1 MILGSQ
7 FYSLRTKTQTAEGL
21 EEAFAKT
28 KEMGYHA
35 VQLSTIG
42 KDIPADFIKGLIDKY
57 GLPVACTHTDP
68 MRVILDTD
76 AVIADHKLWGCDEIG
91 IGCFPVR
98 PMTEGRETSFIEA
111 LREPIRKIK
120 AAGLTLAY
128 HNHAFEFEDGK
139 DFLSRLAEELPDL
152 NFILDVYWLTK
163 AGKDPVAYMKG
174 LAGRVK
180 NLHFKDMSKD
190 EDGKICVCG
199 EGRIDFLPI
208 ALAAEEIGVKY
219 GLVEQDNAPDL
230 GDPYEQM
237 AKSCRHMTPI
247 VYR

>member
-42 KDIPADFIKGLIDKY
+42 RGISADFIKGLIDKY
-57 GLPVACTHTDP
+57 GLPVACTHTDTW
-68 MRVILDTD
+68 RIILDTD
-76 AVIADHKLWGCDEIG
+76 AVIAEHKLWGCDEIG
-91 IGCFPVR
+91 IGCMPYHPISDEV
-98 PMTEGRETSFIEA
+98 GKNFIEV
-111 LREPIRKIK
+111 LRAPLKKITD
-120 AAGLTLAY
+120 AGLTLAY
-128 HNHAFEFEDGK
+128 HNHSFEFADGK
-139 DFLSRLAEELPDL
+139 DYLFELAEALPEL
-152 NFILDVYWLTK
+152 NFILDVYWLVK
-163 AGKDPVAYMKG
+163 GEKDPVATLKA
-174 LAGRVK
+174 LKGRVK

-208 ALAAEEIGVKY
+208 AKAAEEIGVKY

>member
-7 FYSLRTKTQTAEGL
+7 FYSLRTKTQTPEGL

-42 KDIPADFIKGLIDKY
+42 RGIPADFIKGLIDKY
-57 GLPVACTHTDP
+57 GLPVACTHTD
-68 MRVILDTD
+68 MWRILLDTET
-76 AVIADHKLWGCDEIG
+76 VIAEHKLWSCDEIG
-91 IGCFPVR
+91 IGCMPYQPISDEV
-98 PMTEGRETSFIEA
+98 GKSFIDI
-111 LREPIRKIK
+111 LRVPLKKITD
-120 AAGLTLAY
+120 AGLTLAY
-128 HNHAFEFEDGK
+128 HNHDFEFAGGK
-139 DFLSRLAEELPDL
+139 DYLSEMAEALPEL
-152 NFILDVYWLTK
+152 NFILDVYWLVR
-163 AGKDPVAYMKG
+163 AGKDPIAYLEK
-174 LAGRVK
+174 LKGRVK
-180 NLHFKDMSKD
+180 NLHFKDMSKA
-190 EDGKICVCG
+190 EDKKICVCG

-208 ALAAEEIGVKY
+208 ALAAEKCGVKY